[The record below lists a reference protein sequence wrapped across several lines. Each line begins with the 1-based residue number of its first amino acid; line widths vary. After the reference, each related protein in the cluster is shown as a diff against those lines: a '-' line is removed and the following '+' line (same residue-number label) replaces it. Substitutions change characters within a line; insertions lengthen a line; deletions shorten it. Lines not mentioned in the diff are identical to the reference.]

1 MRRAGP
7 RRRPSLG
14 QHDRRALT
22 CRRPARPAI
31 AHPFLRAA
39 ANSFRRFVYDERNSK
54 ILTTLWE
61 FIHAENE
68 TGRATRSE
76 FLENLCL
83 LVECNLAR
91 MRIKCGRVGH
101 RRKAL
106 RRGRKNDFVGLP
118 TFVQA
123 QWCNLSL
130 STVSHL
136 HTLLR
141 RSGYLHGPSRTDK
154 VGHIAQPCELQSDGS
169 YEWLTAVRRFDF
181 TFFVELGLGPWLAFL
196 RAAKK
201 PIEAGEKVNSS
212 KARALIASL
221 AAGRA
226 LDGPPDG

>member
-1 MRRAGP
+1 MRRFGP

-39 ANSFRRFVYDERNSK
+39 ANSFRRVIYEERNSK
-54 ILTTLWE
+54 ILTALWE
-61 FIHAENE
+61 FIHGGAE
-68 TGRATRSE
+68 TRRATRSE

-101 RRKAL
+101 RRKKL
-106 RRGRKNDFVGLP
+106 RRGKKNDFVGLP
-118 TFVQA
+118 VFLQA

-141 RSGYLHGPSRTDK
+141 RSGYIHGPSRLDK
-154 VGHIAQPCELQSDGS
+154 VGHIAQPCEQQTDGS

-181 TFFVELGLGPWLAFL
+181 QFFVELGLGPWLAFL
-196 RAAKK
+196 RAPKEQPA
-201 PIEAGEKVNSS
+201 AGEKVNSS
-212 KARALIASL
+212 KARALVASL